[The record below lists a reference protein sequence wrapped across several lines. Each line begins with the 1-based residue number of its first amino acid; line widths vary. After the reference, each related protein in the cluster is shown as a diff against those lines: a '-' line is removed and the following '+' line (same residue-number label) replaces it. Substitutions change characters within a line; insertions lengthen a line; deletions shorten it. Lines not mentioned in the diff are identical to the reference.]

1 VRHGDRPLTLRLFR
15 PAGAGPFPAVVV
27 LHPGGWAHVDLTGC
41 QQQGEAWA
49 QAGLTIASLDFRQG
63 ADRYPSSL
71 IDINYA
77 IRWLKSNAGSFNINP
92 DQVGLSGYSSG
103 GHLAMLAAMRP
114 DDPRYTEIPVGDG
127 AAAFDAT
134 VRCVGVAWP
143 VIDPLSR
150 YRHTKR
156 HLTGEAAALWAQ
168 SAPEDHHR
176 PDGIVDNHRLYWRNE
191 DDMAE
196 GKPVAGAG
204 KRGDLGESAG
214 ALGSGE
220 AGRCPRLPG
229 SRFGC

>member
-1 VRHGDRPLTLRLFR
+1 MTTVIQDFTTEDIDYVRHGDRPLTLRLFR

-27 LHPGGWAHVDLTGC
+27 LHPGGWAHGDLSGC

-143 VIDPLSR
+143 VI
-150 YRHTKR
+150 
-156 HLTGEAAALWAQ
+156 
-168 SAPEDHHR
+168 
-176 PDGIVDNHRLYWRNE
+176 N
-191 DDMAE
+191 
-196 GKPVAGAG
+196 
-204 KRGDLGESAG
+204 
-214 ALGSGE
+214 
-220 AGRCPRLPG
+220 RCRAIATPNDI
-229 SRFGC
+229 